1 MTTRAQRFEAA
12 QQRLGYS
19 FDGPIKVG
27 GHYAPLVQHGA
38 LCYLSGQVPRVGDTV
53 VITGRV
59 GADVSLVQ
67 AQTAAQISV
76 MRCLALLRQQLGS
89 LDAIDRILRVTV
101 FVQCAESFTQ
111 HSEVADGA
119 SDLLVEILGDSAVHS
134 RTSVGVYALPKNAA
148 VEIDMIAAATT

>member
-1 MTTRAQRFEAA
+1 MTTRSHRFDCAA
-12 QQRLGYS
+12 QRLG
-19 FDGPIKVG
+19 FDFNAPIKVG
-27 GHYAPLVQHGA
+27 GHYAPLVQHGD
-38 LCYLSGQVPRVGDTV
+38 LCYLSGQVPRVGDAV
-53 VITGRV
+53 VVTGRV
-59 GADVSLVQ
+59 GLDVSLAQGQ
-67 AQTAAQISV
+67 AAAQIGV

-101 FVQCAESFTQ
+101 FVQCTAHFTQ

-148 VEIDMIAAATT
+148 VELDMIAAVKS